1 MCPACWATV
10 AMITA
15 SVATTGALGITAAR
29 LIGGTNQGNP
39 GPIDAEKAK
48 EKQS

>member
-15 SVATTGALGITAAR
+15 SVATTSALGITAAR
-29 LIGGTNQGNP
+29 LLGS
-39 GPIDAEKAK
+39 AK
-48 EKQS
+48 QTEADKRKERQR

>member
-15 SVATTGALGITAAR
+15 SVATTGALGLTAAR
-29 LIGGTNQGNP
+29 LIGGAKQT
-39 GPIDAEKAK
+39 DAEKGK
-48 EKQS
+48 EKLG